1 MENSAFQPN
10 ANVQANQR
18 AAHRTCV
25 LHVGGNGRFNKK
37 TTTKFDHMCGAIRA
51 PCFQLTYFRD
61 INHEKHRLWETSAFR
76 DGVFE
81 GKRGSEMPLPMAA

>member
-10 ANVQANQR
+10 ANVQTNQR

-37 TTTKFDHMCGAIRA
+37 KNDKIDHMCGAIRA
-51 PCFQLTYFRD
+51 LRFSTDMFQGR
-61 INHEKHRLWETSAFR
+61 KS
-76 DGVFE
+76 
-81 GKRGSEMPLPMAA
+81 